1 MSEKRKVFVSYS
13 RADKDKVLPLVKSL
27 EKSIGTK
34 FWIDL
39 EGIESTAQFLN
50 VIRQAIKDSQVVLF
64 MLSDNSINGEWTQRE
79 IMFAKECG
87 KRVVPVILDGGGL
100 RDWTELYF
108 ANVNYVDGTN
118 KRQIEKLS
126 KEIAGWIEPEVIVEP
141 PDNDIAA
148 TPPRSVAIKKVLS
161 RLFASLKT
169 IIVVA
174 VTLIVILCV
183 IGFCMG
189 KDKEGQDKEVSIEDG
204 QDKEVSIEPTYGTI
218 NGHAYVDLGLSVKWA
233 TCNVGASSPEDY
245 GDYYA
250 WGETSTESSYDGY
263 IGANS
268 KTYSNDTFNY
278 DISGKTSL
286 DAARANWGN
295 PWRMPTKS
303 EFEELLNSCTW
314 TWTTLN
320 GVKGYKVSSK
330 KNGNSIFLPAAGDCS
345 GTNPTNVGQ
354 RCYYWASTPYSKDAG
369 YACYLYA
376 GSDCKTGWRYRYLG
390 QSVRPVTDF

>member
-1 MSEKRKVFVSYS
+1 MSEERKVFVSYS
-13 RADKDKVLPLVKSL
+13 RADKDKVLPLVKNL
-27 EKSIGTK
+27 EKSVGTK

-39 EGIESTAQFLN
+39 DGIESTAQFLN

-126 KEIAGWIEPEVIVEP
+126 KEITEWIEPEVTVEP
-141 PDNDIAA
+141 PDNDIAT

-169 IIVVA
+169 IVLVA
-174 VTLIVILCV
+174 ATLIVILCV
-183 IGFCMG
+183 IGLCMG
-189 KDKEGQDKEVSIEDG
+189 KDKEGQDE
-204 QDKEVSIEPTYGTI
+204 EVSIEPTYGTI
-218 NGHAYVDLGLSVKWA
+218 NGHTYVDLGLSVKWA
-233 TCNVGASSPEDY
+233 TCNVGASNPEEY
-245 GDYYA
+245 GSYFA
-250 WGETSTESSYDGY
+250 WGGETSPTSPYDY
-263 IGANS
+263 TNS
-268 KTYSNDTFNY
+268 KTYGNDTFNY

-286 DAARANWGN
+286 DAARAHWGN

-314 TWTTLN
+314 TWTTLES

-330 KNGNSIFLPAAGDCS
+330 KNGNAIFLPAAGDCS

-354 RCYYWASTPYSKDAG
+354 RCYYWASTPYSKDAN

-390 QSVRPVTDF
+390 QSVRPVVDF